1 MSAEVV
7 YIVQETSDDEVE
19 YVFRE
24 REHAEEYVKQFDGVG
39 TGYSFRIMEGIVW
52 ESIYD
57 I

>member
-19 YVFRE
+19 YVFKTL
-24 REHAEEYVKQFDGVG
+24 EHAEKYVKQFDGVD
-39 TGYSFRIMEGIVW
+39 TGYRFRIMKGIVW

-57 I
+57 M